1 MRPLR
6 IALMMGLALLVAGA
20 AQAGVADGPHN
31 MNNWPGVTGLDGQIC
46 VPCHA
51 PHRAVN
57 FAAGPLWNHAMTAT
71 SFDQGGR
78 TDVLDHES
86 KLCMS
91 CHDGITAVS
100 AFGGATS
107 PPLSDVLTGDLAI
120 WTTNGLED
128 DHPMGVTYPTSGHGW
143 WSETEDPDEW
153 DDVQGLL
160 ADDGTVQ
167 CGSCHRAHSASIRGP
182 VHGEPGT
189 VGSKL
194 CLMCHD
200 R

>member
-6 IALMMGLALLVAGA
+6 IALVMGLALLVAGV

-31 MNNWPGVTGLDGQIC
+31 MNNVPGVVVPDGQIC

-51 PHRAVN
+51 PHRAVSYTY
-57 FAAGPLWNHAMTAT
+57 GPLWNHAMTHT

-78 TDVLDHES
+78 SDVLNHES
-86 KLCMS
+86 LLCMS
-91 CHDGITAVS
+91 CHDGVTAVGN
-100 AFGGATS
+100 FGGVTTATNI
-107 PPLSDVLTGDLAI
+107 LTGDLAI
-120 WTTNGLED
+120 FTTNGLED

-143 WSETEDPDEW
+143 WSETGDPTEW
-153 DDVQGLL
+153 AKAQSLL

-167 CGSCHRAHSASIRGP
+167 CGSCHRAHSASIREG
-182 VHGEPGT
+182 VA
-189 VGSKL
+189 GSAL
-194 CLMCHD
+194 CLACHD